1 VGFPWNIVHRVVTPL
16 QQDVAEPPHPSNTF
30 AFADLVGYTAL
41 TEAHGDE
48 AAADLALAFADEV
61 SLLAAEHGVEVVKTL
76 GDAVMVR
83 CADHGQVVRFGL
95 RLLEQF
101 SGRRGFP
108 AIRIGMH
115 TGPAVERSGD
125 WFGRTVNLA
134 ARVAATAQG
143 GELLVTEATRA
154 ALDGDREVTL
164 HDRGRQVFKNVLS
177 PSLVYAAGQADHLAA
192 IPA

>member
-1 VGFPWNIVHRVVTPL
+1 ML
-16 QQDVAEPPHPSNTF
+16 QNHHTEHTF

-83 CADHGQVVRFGL
+83 CADHGEVVRFGL

-143 GELLVTEATRA
+143 GELLVTEATRV
-154 ALDGDREVTL
+154 ALDGDREVTM
-164 HDRGRQVFKNVLS
+164 HDRGRQAFKNVLS
-177 PSLVYAAGQADHLAA
+177 PSLVYAAGQADDLAA
-192 IPA
+192 AVPA

>member
-1 VGFPWNIVHRVVTPL
+1 ML
-16 QQDVAEPPHPSNTF
+16 QHHHTEHTF

-61 SLLAAEHGVEVVKTL
+61 SLLAAEYGGDVVKTL

-83 CADHGQVVRFGL
+83 CEDHGQAVRFGL

-125 WFGRTVNLA
+125 WFGGTVNLA
-134 ARVAATAQG
+134 ARVAATARA

-154 ALDGDREVTL
+154 ALDSDSEVAL
-164 HDRGRQVFKNVLS
+164 HRRGRQVFKNVLA
-177 PSLVYAAGQADHLAA
+177 PSLVYAAGQAGDLA
-192 IPA
+192 PALSA

>member
-1 VGFPWNIVHRVVTPL
+1 MTITPTRSQCSRPVNSPGSGAFSCTTPRYRRAPGAWDFPGTSFTALLRLCSEML
-16 QQDVAEPPHPSNTF
+16 QSQTEHTF

-61 SLLAAEHGVEVVKTL
+61 SLLAGEHGVEVVKTL

-83 CADHGQVVRFGL
+83 CADHGQAVRFGL

-108 AIRIGMH
+108 AIRIGMD

-134 ARVAATAQG
+134 ARVAASPHAG
-143 GELLVTEATRA
+143 VLLLPE
-154 ALDGDREVTL
+154 
-164 HDRGRQVFKNVLS
+164 
-177 PSLVYAAGQADHLAA
+177 
-192 IPA
+192 